1 MQLDFWAATDNGKTR
16 DHNEDNYLIDKGM
29 QIFVV
34 ADGMGGHASGEVA
47 SSVCVRRVREVI
59 VNNKD
64 IVARFKAGN
73 EVARAEILR
82 LLEHAVQDACS
93 TIYLQAQEEPEKR
106 GMGTTCTTLL
116 IAGDR
121 GFMAHVGDS
130 RMYLMRQGQV
140 HQLSDDHSL
149 INELVKVGK
158 LKIEE
163 LENSP
168 YKDFKN
174 AVTRAV
180 GVYESVAVDT
190 LDFDVLPGDRFLLCS
205 DGLHSYLDDEKII
218 SHLSQPDVKSVP
230 DALIKL
236 ANDGGGEDNI
246 TSLVVRAGEA
256 VEEDIRTKELNLKI
270 SVLQGMPIFCYL
282 NYKELVRVMNITT
295 VRSFQAGE
303 LIIEEASK
311 GDELFIVL
319 DGTVRLHQL
328 DSYIT
333 TLKRGDHFGEMSLVD
348 SSPRSASASAEEPAR
363 LLQIRRP
370 DFYEIIRNEE
380 KLSVKLLWSFLQV
393 LTQRLRKTTS
403 ELSGERAKNFD
414 SDTTIPDMMQMLS
427 PDGKKRF

>member
-1 MQLDFWAATDNGKTR
+1 VQLDFWAATDNGKTR

-93 TIYLQAQEEPEKR
+93 TIYLKAQEEPEKR

-190 LDFDVLPGDRFLLCS
+190 LDFDVLPGDQFLLCS

-414 SDTTIPDMMQMLS
+414 SDTTIPDMMQRMLS
-427 PDGKKRF
+427 PDGK